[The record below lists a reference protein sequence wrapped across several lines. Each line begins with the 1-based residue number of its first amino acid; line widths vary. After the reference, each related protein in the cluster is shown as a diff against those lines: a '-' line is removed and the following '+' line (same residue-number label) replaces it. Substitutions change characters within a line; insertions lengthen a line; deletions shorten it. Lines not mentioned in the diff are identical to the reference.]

1 MQTLRPIFNSISDS
15 KPGKWFNNK
24 YQPAQ
29 KTHLDSRWNKP
40 KFQNTSDS
48 RTRTQFWHSIL
59 FAELMTL
66 SGPTTGVTQ
75 SPSAMLPTPSEV
87 SLQNGYSPQ
96 LDFMADQLTW
106 MNIKPRFRIQFAVQT
121 DDKVMHLFDFIW
133 GVGSRDTNVIKWT
146 KN

>member
-1 MQTLRPIFNSISDS
+1 
-15 KPGKWFNNK
+15 
-24 YQPAQ
+24 
-29 KTHLDSRWNKP
+29 
-40 KFQNTSDS
+40 
-48 RTRTQFWHSIL
+48 
-59 FAELMTL
+59 MTL

>member
-1 MQTLRPIFNSISDS
+1 
-15 KPGKWFNNK
+15 
-24 YQPAQ
+24 
-29 KTHLDSRWNKP
+29 
-40 KFQNTSDS
+40 
-48 RTRTQFWHSIL
+48 
-59 FAELMTL
+59 MTL

-106 MNIKPRFRIQFAVQT
+106 MNIKPRFPIQFAVQT

-133 GVGSRDTNVIKWT
+133 GWDQGIQM
-146 KN
+146 